1 MIMEANIVT
10 LNKNEYDE
18 LMHRIYILEEIN
30 NDYKNERDDV
40 CDKKKVREIIRNYDD
55 GEIIVDHMVN
65 FDDVFE
71 EISKAHDDIVLVQSK
86 EIDDLNKKLDER
98 STKVLELQLE
108 IEALKN
114 RGLWKRIFNKK

>member
-1 MIMEANIVT
+1 MEANIVT
-10 LNKNEYDE
+10 LEKSEYDE
-18 LMHRIYILEEIN
+18 LIHRIFVLENIN
-30 NDYKNERDDV
+30 NDYKIERDEV
-40 CDKKKVREIIRNYDD
+40 CNKNKVREIVRNYDD
-55 GEIIVDHMVN
+55 GEIIVDHMIN

-86 EIDDLNKKLDER
+86 EIEDLNKKLDDR

-114 RGLWKRIFNKK
+114 RGLLKRIINKR

>member
-1 MIMEANIVT
+1 MEANIVT
-10 LNKNEYDE
+10 LEKSEYDE
-18 LMHRIYILEEIN
+18 LIHRIFVLENIN
-30 NDYKNERDDV
+30 NDYKIERDEV
-40 CDKKKVREIIRNYDD
+40 CNKNKVREIVRNFDD

-86 EIDDLNKKLDER
+86 EIEDLNKKLDDR

>member
-1 MIMEANIVT
+1 MEANIVT
-10 LNKNEYDE
+10 LEKSEYDE
-18 LMHRIYILEEIN
+18 LIHRIFVLENIN
-30 NDYKNERDDV
+30 NDYKVERDAV
-40 CDKKKVREIIRNYDD
+40 CDKNKVREIVRNYDD
-55 GEIIVDHMVN
+55 GEIIVDHMIN

-86 EIDDLNKKLDER
+86 EIEDLNKKLDDR

-114 RGLWKRIFNKK
+114 RGLLKRIINKR

>member
-1 MIMEANIVT
+1 MEANIVT
-10 LNKNEYDE
+10 LEKSEYDE
-18 LMHRIYILEEIN
+18 LIHRIFVLENIN
-30 NDYKNERDDV
+30 NDYKIERDKV
-40 CDKKKVREIIRNYDD
+40 CDKNKVREIVRNFDD

-86 EIDDLNKKLDER
+86 EIEDLNKKLDDR

>member
-1 MIMEANIVT
+1 MEANIVT
-10 LNKNEYDE
+10 LEKSEYDE
-18 LMHRIYILEEIN
+18 LIHRIFVLENIN
-30 NDYKNERDDV
+30 NDYKIERDEV
-40 CDKKKVREIIRNYDD
+40 CDKNKVREIVRNYDD
-55 GEIIVDHMVN
+55 GEIIVDHMIN

-86 EIDDLNKKLDER
+86 EIDDLNKKLDDR

>member
-1 MIMEANIVT
+1 MEANIVT
-10 LNKNEYDE
+10 LEKSEYDE
-18 LMHRIYILEEIN
+18 LIHRIFVLENIN
-30 NDYKNERDDV
+30 NDYKIERDAV
-40 CDKKKVREIIRNYDD
+40 CDKNKVREIVRNYDD
-55 GEIIVDHMVN
+55 GEIIVDHMIN

-86 EIDDLNKKLDER
+86 EIEDLNKKLDDR

-114 RGLWKRIFNKK
+114 RGLLKRIINKR

>member
-1 MIMEANIVT
+1 MEANIVT
-10 LNKNEYDE
+10 LEKSEYDE
-18 LMHRIYILEEIN
+18 LIHRIFVLENIN
-30 NDYKNERDDV
+30 NDYKVERDAV
-40 CDKKKVREIIRNYDD
+40 CDKNKVREIVRNYDD

-86 EIDDLNKKLDER
+86 EIEDLNKKLDDR

-114 RGLWKRIFNKK
+114 RGLWKRIFNKR

>member
-1 MIMEANIVT
+1 MMMEANIVT
-10 LNKNEYDE
+10 LEKSEYDE
-18 LMHRIYILEEIN
+18 LIHRIFVLENIN
-30 NDYKNERDDV
+30 NDYKVERDAV
-40 CDKKKVREIIRNYDD
+40 CDKNKVREIVRNYDD
-55 GEIIVDHMVN
+55 GEIIVDHMIN

-86 EIDDLNKKLDER
+86 EIEDLNKKLDDR

-114 RGLWKRIFNKK
+114 RCLWKRIFNKR

>member
-1 MIMEANIVT
+1 MEANIVI
-10 LNKNEYDE
+10 LEKSEYDE
-18 LMHRIYILEEIN
+18 LIHRIFVLENIN
-30 NDYKNERDDV
+30 NDYKIERDAV
-40 CDKKKVREIIRNYDD
+40 CDKNKVREIVRNYDD
-55 GEIIVDHMVN
+55 GEIIVDHMIN

-86 EIDDLNKKLDER
+86 EIEDLNKKLDDR

-114 RGLWKRIFNKK
+114 RGLWKRIFNKR

>member
-1 MIMEANIVT
+1 MEANIVT
-10 LNKNEYDE
+10 LEKSEYDE
-18 LMHRIYILEEIN
+18 LIHRLFVLENIN
-30 NDYKNERDDV
+30 NDYKVERDAV
-40 CDKKKVREIIRNYDD
+40 CDKNKVREIVRNYDD

-86 EIDDLNKKLDER
+86 EIEDLNKKLDDR

>member
-1 MIMEANIVT
+1 MEANIVT
-10 LNKNEYDE
+10 LEKSEYDE
-18 LMHRIYILEEIN
+18 LIHRIFVLENIN
-30 NDYKNERDDV
+30 NDYKVERDAV
-40 CDKKKVREIIRNYDD
+40 CDKNKVREIVRNYDD

-71 EISKAHDDIVLVQSK
+71 EISKAHEDIVLVQSK
-86 EIDDLNKKLDER
+86 EIDDLNKKLDDR

-114 RGLWKRIFNKK
+114 RGLWKRIFNKR

>member
-1 MIMEANIVT
+1 MEANIVT
-10 LNKNEYDE
+10 LEKSEYDE
-18 LMHRIYILEEIN
+18 LIHRIFVLENIN
-30 NDYKNERDDV
+30 NDYKIERDAV
-40 CDKKKVREIIRNYDD
+40 CDKNKVREIVRNYDD

-86 EIDDLNKKLDER
+86 EIDDLNKKLDDR

>member
-1 MIMEANIVT
+1 MEANIVT
-10 LNKNEYDE
+10 LEKSEYDE
-18 LMHRIYILEEIN
+18 LIHRIFVLENIN
-30 NDYKNERDDV
+30 NDYKIERDSV
-40 CDKKKVREIIRNYDD
+40 CDKNKVREIVRNYDD

-86 EIDDLNKKLDER
+86 EIDDLNKKLDDR

-114 RGLWKRIFNKK
+114 RGLWKRIFNKR

>member
-1 MIMEANIVT
+1 MEANIVT
-10 LNKNEYDE
+10 LEKSEYDE
-18 LMHRIYILEEIN
+18 LIHRLFVLENIN
-30 NDYKNERDDV
+30 NDYKIERDAV
-40 CDKKKVREIIRNYDD
+40 CDKNKVREIVRNYDD

-86 EIDDLNKKLDER
+86 EIEDLNKKLDDR

-114 RGLWKRIFNKK
+114 RGLWKRIFNKI

>member
-1 MIMEANIVT
+1 MEANIVT

-18 LMHRIYILEEIN
+18 LMHRIYILEDIN

-55 GEIIVDHMVN
+55 GEIIIDHMVN

-114 RGLWKRIFNKK
+114 RGLWKRIFNRK

>member
-1 MIMEANIVT
+1 MIMGANIVT
-10 LNKNEYDE
+10 LEKSEYDE
-18 LMHRIYILEEIN
+18 LIHRIFVLENIN
-30 NDYKNERDDV
+30 NDYKIERDEV
-40 CDKKKVREIIRNYDD
+40 CDKNKVREIVRNYDD

-86 EIDDLNKKLDER
+86 EIEDLNKKLDDR

-114 RGLWKRIFNKK
+114 RGLWKRIFNKR

>member
-1 MIMEANIVT
+1 MMMEANIVT
-10 LNKNEYDE
+10 LEKSEYDE
-18 LMHRIYILEEIN
+18 LIHRIFVLENIN
-30 NDYKNERDDV
+30 NDYKIERDTV
-40 CDKKKVREIIRNYDD
+40 CDKNKVREIVRNYDD
-55 GEIIVDHMVN
+55 GEIIVDHMIN

-86 EIDDLNKKLDER
+86 EIEDLNKKLDDR

-114 RGLWKRIFNKK
+114 RGLWKRIFNKR

>member
-1 MIMEANIVT
+1 MEANIVT
-10 LNKNEYDE
+10 LEKSEYDE
-18 LMHRIYILEEIN
+18 LIHRIFVLENIN
-30 NDYKNERDDV
+30 NDYKVERDEV
-40 CDKKKVREIIRNYDD
+40 CDKNKVREIVRNYDD
-55 GEIIVDHMVN
+55 GEIIVDHMIN

-71 EISKAHDDIVLVQSK
+71 EISKAHDDIVLQQSK
-86 EIDDLNKKLDER
+86 EIDDLNKKLDDR

>member
-1 MIMEANIVT
+1 MEANIVT
-10 LNKNEYDE
+10 LEKSEYDE
-18 LMHRIYILEEIN
+18 LIHRIFVLENIN
-30 NDYKNERDDV
+30 NDYKIERDTV
-40 CDKKKVREIIRNYDD
+40 CDKNKVREIVRNYDD
-55 GEIIVDHMVN
+55 GEIIVDHMIN

-86 EIDDLNKKLDER
+86 EIEDLNKKLDDR

-114 RGLWKRIFNKK
+114 RGLWKRIFNKR

>member
-10 LNKNEYDE
+10 LEKSEYDE
-18 LMHRIYILEEIN
+18 LIHRIFVLENIN
-30 NDYKNERDDV
+30 NDYKVERDAV
-40 CDKKKVREIIRNYDD
+40 CDKNKVREIVRNYDD
-55 GEIIVDHMVN
+55 GEIIVDHMIN

-86 EIDDLNKKLDER
+86 EIEDLNKKLDDR

-114 RGLWKRIFNKK
+114 RGLLKRIINKR

>member
-1 MIMEANIVT
+1 MEANIVT
-10 LNKNEYDE
+10 LEKSEYDE
-18 LMHRIYILEEIN
+18 LIHRIFVLENIN
-30 NDYKNERDDV
+30 NDYKIERDAV
-40 CDKKKVREIIRNYDD
+40 CDKNKVREIVRNYDD
-55 GEIIVDHMVN
+55 GEIIVDHMIN

-86 EIDDLNKKLDER
+86 EIDDLNKKLDDR

-114 RGLWKRIFNKK
+114 RGLLKRIFNKR

>member
-1 MIMEANIVT
+1 MEANIVT
-10 LNKNEYDE
+10 LEKSEYDE
-18 LMHRIYILEEIN
+18 LIHRIFVLENIN
-30 NDYKNERDDV
+30 NDYKVERDEV
-40 CDKKKVREIIRNYDD
+40 CDKNKVREIVRNYDD
-55 GEIIVDHMVN
+55 GEIIVDHMIN

-86 EIDDLNKKLDER
+86 EIDDLNKKLDDR

-114 RGLWKRIFNKK
+114 RGLWKRIFTKK

>member
-1 MIMEANIVT
+1 MEANIVT
-10 LNKNEYDE
+10 LEKSEYDE
-18 LMHRIYILEEIN
+18 LIHRIFVLENIN
-30 NDYKNERDDV
+30 NDYKIERDEV
-40 CDKKKVREIIRNYDD
+40 CDKNKVREIVRNFDD

-86 EIDDLNKKLDER
+86 EIEDLNKKLDDR

-114 RGLWKRIFNKK
+114 RGLLKRIFNKR

>member
-1 MIMEANIVT
+1 MEANIVT
-10 LNKNEYDE
+10 LEKSEYDE
-18 LMHRIYILEEIN
+18 LIHRLFVLENIN
-30 NDYKNERDDV
+30 NDYKIERDEV
-40 CDKKKVREIIRNYDD
+40 CDKNKVREIVRNYDD
-55 GEIIVDHMVN
+55 GEIIVDHMIN

-71 EISKAHDDIVLVQSK
+71 EISKAHDDIVLQQSK
-86 EIDDLNKKLDER
+86 EIDDLNKKLDDR

>member
-10 LNKNEYDE
+10 LEKSEYDE
-18 LMHRIYILEEIN
+18 LIHRIFVLENIN
-30 NDYKNERDDV
+30 NDYKIERDEV
-40 CDKKKVREIIRNYDD
+40 CDKNKVREIVRNYDD
-55 GEIIVDHMVN
+55 GEIIVDHMIN

-71 EISKAHDDIVLVQSK
+71 EISKAHDDIVLQQSK
-86 EIDDLNKKLDER
+86 EIDDLNKKLDDR

-114 RGLWKRIFNKK
+114 RGLWKRIFN

>member
-1 MIMEANIVT
+1 MEANIVT
-10 LNKNEYDE
+10 LEKSEYDE
-18 LMHRIYILEEIN
+18 LIHRIFVLENIN
-30 NDYKNERDDV
+30 NDYKVERDKV
-40 CDKKKVREIIRNYDD
+40 CDKNKVREIVRNFDD

-71 EISKAHDDIVLVQSK
+71 EISKAHEDIVLVQSK
-86 EIDDLNKKLDER
+86 EIEDLNKKLDDR

>member
-1 MIMEANIVT
+1 MEANIVT
-10 LNKNEYDE
+10 LEKSEYDE
-18 LMHRIYILEEIN
+18 LIHRIFVLENIN
-30 NDYKNERDDV
+30 NDYKIERDEV
-40 CDKKKVREIIRNYDD
+40 CDKNKVREIVRNYDD

-71 EISKAHDDIVLVQSK
+71 EISKAHDDIVLQQSK
-86 EIDDLNKKLDER
+86 EIDDLNKKLDDR

>member
-1 MIMEANIVT
+1 MEANIVT
-10 LNKNEYDE
+10 LEKSEYDE
-18 LMHRIYILEEIN
+18 LIHRIFVLENIN
-30 NDYKNERDDV
+30 NDYKIERDAV
-40 CDKKKVREIIRNYDD
+40 CDKNKVREIVRNYDD
-55 GEIIVDHMVN
+55 GEIIVDHMIN

-71 EISKAHDDIVLVQSK
+71 EISKAHGDIVLVQSK
-86 EIDDLNKKLDER
+86 EIDDLNKKLDDR

>member
-1 MIMEANIVT
+1 MEANIVT
-10 LNKNEYDE
+10 LEKSEYDE
-18 LMHRIYILEEIN
+18 LIHRIFVLENIN
-30 NDYKNERDDV
+30 NDYKIERDEV
-40 CDKKKVREIIRNYDD
+40 CDKNKVREIVRNYDD

-86 EIDDLNKKLDER
+86 EIEDLNKKLDDR

-114 RGLWKRIFNKK
+114 RGLWKRIFNKR